1 MNKSLE
7 RLTMVREKAGLNSKA
22 FAEGIGLS
30 ASGLHNMY
38 TRDSRVSKVLAN
50 SVELIHGFRAE
61 WLLKGKGKKLV
72 NDDINVLGWGFNK
85 SWSNVKLT
93 EQMKWLTLN
102 HFALQHRFNDIERLV
117 KRIPRRYLS
126 EDKYN

>member
-7 RLTMVREKAGLNSKA
+7 RLTMVREKAGLNSKE

-30 ASGLHNMY
+30 ASGLSNMY
-38 TRDSRVSKVLAN
+38 TRDTRVSKVLAN

-61 WLLKGKGKKLV
+61 WLLKGKGKKLAK
-72 NDDINVLGWGFNK
+72 DDHDVFAWGFNK

-93 EQMKWLTLN
+93 EHMKWVTLN
-102 HFALQHRFNDIERLV
+102 HFALQHRFNDVERLV